1 MYNSMYP
8 MMSPMFGMGM
18 MGGMNGMGG
27 DNSLMRWLYILNS
40 SMYSVGQLGSLL
52 SMNAHTFYHAIG
64 SLRTSYAKLKD
75 VIAHS
80 AVLCWVRSKTKKSKL
95 LRWLIVMISAYLTAK
110 VYDLVKRIIHLEI
123 ANRSQLT
130 NSLSPSS
137 YGYRGSSVTESPLP
151 DFQQREVLRP
161 QENSNVAMDSFDLV

>member
-40 SMYSVGQLGSLL
+40 SMYSLGHLGSLL

-80 AVLCWVRSKTKKSKL
+80 AVLFWIRSKTKKSRL
-95 LRWLIVMISAYLTAK
+95 LRWLIIMISAYLTAK
-110 VYDLVKRIIHLEI
+110 LYDLVKRLIHLEM
-123 ANRSQLT
+123 ANRSRMTTGL
-130 NSLSPSS
+130 LSSSS
-137 YGYRGSSVTESPLP
+137 YDHHGALNERSS
-151 DFQQREVLRP
+151 DFQQQELQPREH
-161 QENSNVAMDSFDLV
+161 SNAALDSYALV